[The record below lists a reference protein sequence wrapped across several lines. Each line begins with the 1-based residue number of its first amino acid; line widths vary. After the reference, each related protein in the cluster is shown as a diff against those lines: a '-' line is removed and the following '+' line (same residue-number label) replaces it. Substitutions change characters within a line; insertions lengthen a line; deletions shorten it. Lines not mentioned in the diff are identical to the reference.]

1 MRFNIPNA
9 SKASPSENLS
19 FNQVIKQCQRYFNSK
34 FLPSFRMFKD
44 TFLEK
49 ILRYKNQFT
58 LSKLLSI
65 KFF

>member
-1 MRFNIPNA
+1 MRFNIPTA
-9 SKASPSENLS
+9 SMASASENLS
-19 FNQVIKQCQRYFNSK
+19 SNQVIEKCQRSFNSK
-34 FLPSFRMFKD
+34 FLSSFRMFKD

-49 ILRYKNQFT
+49 ILHYKNQFI